1 MKRILFI
8 AFTALLA
15 CKGRQGTVTPVET
28 TTQDAARPPWVNARP
43 TDDFNYI
50 GIGLSAKSR
59 PDFQEAAKKNAL
71 NDLASEISV
80 KVEGNSLLYT
90 LDRKYQFDEEFTSS
104 INTRTSEQL
113 EGFELVDTWENGTE
127 YWTYYRLSK
136 AEHARIKAEK
146 KRQAIAQAT
155 DFFARSKT
163 GIASGD
169 LKSAIDSDLRAL
181 LAVKDYWGESDQV
194 EIDGKQVPLANEIY
208 GHLQTL
214 SAGVRINALPERC
227 ELNYANLYK
236 RELLFSAEYAG
247 ATGARDLSQLPL
259 VVEYSGSSG
268 KVTEIKSTDAEGRL
282 RVAVQHVSLD
292 AAAPEVLVKPD
303 MNALVSAELD
313 QTFVKPLIGSLTVAE
328 RRVPIDRQMPR
339 VFMQSSE
346 KNMGQPVGDAG
357 VAFALR
363 EEMTRRGFRLVD
375 READADMLLALTSST
390 REGGSS
396 NGFFTAY
403 LDVSF
408 SFRDRRTQEV
418 IHEGGKQGVKGVQLS
433 YDKAGID
440 AYKKAAQELRKEAI
454 PAMLAA
460 LL

>member
-1 MKRILFI
+1 MKRFLIISL
-8 AFTALLA
+8 TALLA
-15 CKGRQGTVTPVET
+15 CKGHKEVVT
-28 TTQDAARPPWVNARP
+28 TTDPAQEASRPAWVNARP
-43 TDDFNYI
+43 VDEFDYI
-50 GIGLSAKSR
+50 GIGLCPKSR
-59 PDFQEAAKKNAL
+59 PDFQETAKKNAL

-90 LDRKYQFDEEFTSS
+90 LDRKYQFDEQFTST
-104 INTRTSEQL
+104 INTKTSEQL

-146 KRQAIAQAT
+146 KRQAIAQST
-155 DFFARSKT
+155 DFFARSRAS
-163 GIASGD
+163 IASGD
-169 LKSAIDSDLRAL
+169 LKGAIDNDLRAL
-181 LAVKDYWGESDQV
+181 LAVKEYWGESDQV

-208 GHLQTL
+208 GHLQLL
-214 SAGVRINALPERC
+214 SSGVRINALPERC
-227 ELNYANLYK
+227 ELNYGNAFK
-236 RELLFSAEYAG
+236 RELLISTEYAG
-247 ATGARDLSQLPL
+247 AAGPRDLSQLPL
-259 VVEYSGSSG
+259 VVEYPGGSG

-282 RVAVQHVSLD
+282 RVTVQHVSLD
-292 AAAPEVLVKPD
+292 ATAPEVLVKPD
-303 MNALVSAELD
+303 MNALVSPELD
-313 QTFVKPLIGSLTVAE
+313 ATFTKPLVGSLTVTE

-339 VFMQSSE
+339 VFMQSTE
-346 KNMGQPVGDAG
+346 RNMGQPAGDAG

-363 EEMTRRGFRLVD
+363 EEMTKRGFRFVD
-375 READADMLLALTSST
+375 READADMTLSLSSTT

-396 NGFFTAY
+396 NGFYTAY

-418 IHEGGKQGVKGVQLS
+418 IHEGGKQGVKGVQLT
-433 YDKAGID
+433 YDKAGLD
-440 AYKKAAQELRKEAI
+440 AYKKAAQDIRKEAV